1 MGRSVFEYHEQQMR
15 DNPEYKA
22 AYDALE
28 QEFAIANALI
38 QARSEAGMTQKDV
51 AEKLGVSQP
60 AVARMES
67 GKPAMPRPWAAPSI
81 CPSCPSEVGNP
92 YARPHTS
99 GGNPA
104 ERILEAHVHHA
115 PCACHRSRRAC
126 NQHS

>member
-1 MGRSVFEYHEQQMR
+1 MGINFFAHHEEKMR

-67 GKPAMPRPWAAPSI
+67 GKNISIKAIARYAKAVGRPINLSI
-81 CPSCPSEVGNP
+81 LPV
-92 YARPHTS
+92 
-99 GGNPA
+99 
-104 ERILEAHVHHA
+104 
-115 PCACHRSRRAC
+115 
-126 NQHS
+126 

>member
-67 GKPAMPRPWAAPSI
+67 GKNISIKAIARYAKAVGRPINMSI
-81 CPSCPSEVGNP
+81 LPV
-92 YARPHTS
+92 
-99 GGNPA
+99 
-104 ERILEAHVHHA
+104 
-115 PCACHRSRRAC
+115 
-126 NQHS
+126 

>member
-15 DNPEYKA
+15 DNPEYNA

-67 GKPAMPRPWAAPSI
+67 GKNISIKAIARYAKAVGRPINLSI
-81 CPSCPSEVGNP
+81 LPV
-92 YARPHTS
+92 
-99 GGNPA
+99 
-104 ERILEAHVHHA
+104 
-115 PCACHRSRRAC
+115 
-126 NQHS
+126 

>member
-1 MGRSVFEYHEQQMR
+1 MGIDFFAHHEEKMR

-28 QEFAIANALI
+28 QEFASANALI

-67 GKPAMPRPWAAPSI
+67 GKNISIKAIARYAKAVGRPINLSILPA
-81 CPSCPSEVGNP
+81 
-92 YARPHTS
+92 
-99 GGNPA
+99 
-104 ERILEAHVHHA
+104 
-115 PCACHRSRRAC
+115 
-126 NQHS
+126 

>member
-1 MGRSVFEYHEQQMR
+1 MGIDFFAHHEEKMR

-22 AYDALE
+22 AHDALE

-67 GKPAMPRPWAAPSI
+67 GKNISIKAIARYAKAVGRPINLSILPA
-81 CPSCPSEVGNP
+81 
-92 YARPHTS
+92 
-99 GGNPA
+99 
-104 ERILEAHVHHA
+104 
-115 PCACHRSRRAC
+115 
-126 NQHS
+126 

>member
-1 MGRSVFEYHEQQMR
+1 MR

-67 GKPAMPRPWAAPSI
+67 GKNISIKAIARYAKAVGRPINLSI
-81 CPSCPSEVGNP
+81 LPV
-92 YARPHTS
+92 
-99 GGNPA
+99 
-104 ERILEAHVHHA
+104 
-115 PCACHRSRRAC
+115 
-126 NQHS
+126 

>member
-67 GKPAMPRPWAAPSI
+67 GILWENSFIISRVTSTAASIPSTVM
-81 CPSCPSEVGNP
+81 CS
-92 YARPHTS
+92 
-99 GGNPA
+99 
-104 ERILEAHVHHA
+104 
-115 PCACHRSRRAC
+115 
-126 NQHS
+126 

>member
-1 MGRSVFEYHEQQMR
+1 MGIDFFAHHEEKMR

-67 GKPAMPRPWAAPSI
+67 GKNISIKAIARYAKAVGRPINLSILPA
-81 CPSCPSEVGNP
+81 
-92 YARPHTS
+92 
-99 GGNPA
+99 
-104 ERILEAHVHHA
+104 
-115 PCACHRSRRAC
+115 
-126 NQHS
+126 

>member
-1 MGRSVFEYHEQQMR
+1 MGIDFFAHHEEKMR

-67 GKPAMPRPWAAPSI
+67 GKNISIKAIARDAKAVGRPINLSILPA
-81 CPSCPSEVGNP
+81 
-92 YARPHTS
+92 
-99 GGNPA
+99 
-104 ERILEAHVHHA
+104 
-115 PCACHRSRRAC
+115 
-126 NQHS
+126 

>member
-15 DNPEYKA
+15 DNPEYKT

-67 GKPAMPRPWAAPSI
+67 GKNISIKAIARYAKAVGRPINLSI
-81 CPSCPSEVGNP
+81 LPV
-92 YARPHTS
+92 
-99 GGNPA
+99 
-104 ERILEAHVHHA
+104 
-115 PCACHRSRRAC
+115 
-126 NQHS
+126 

>member
-1 MGRSVFEYHEQQMR
+1 MGIDFFAHHEEKMR

-60 AVARMES
+60 AVGWNPARTFPS
-67 GKPAMPRPWAAPSI
+67 RPLPATPRPWAAPSI
-81 CPSCPSEVGNP
+81 YPSCPSE
-92 YARPHTS
+92 
-99 GGNPA
+99 
-104 ERILEAHVHHA
+104 ID
-115 PCACHRSRRAC
+115 
-126 NQHS
+126 

>member
-1 MGRSVFEYHEQQMR
+1 MGIDFLAHHEEKMR

-67 GKPAMPRPWAAPSI
+67 GKNISIKAIARYAKAVGRPINLSI
-81 CPSCPSEVGNP
+81 LPV
-92 YARPHTS
+92 
-99 GGNPA
+99 
-104 ERILEAHVHHA
+104 
-115 PCACHRSRRAC
+115 
-126 NQHS
+126 

>member
-1 MGRSVFEYHEQQMR
+1 MGIDFFAHQEEKMR

-67 GKPAMPRPWAAPSI
+67 GKNISIKAIARYAKAVGRPINLSI
-81 CPSCPSEVGNP
+81 LPV
-92 YARPHTS
+92 
-99 GGNPA
+99 
-104 ERILEAHVHHA
+104 
-115 PCACHRSRRAC
+115 
-126 NQHS
+126 

>member
-1 MGRSVFEYHEQQMR
+1 MGRSVFEYHEQHMR

-67 GKPAMPRPWAAPSI
+67 GKNISIKAIARYAKAVGRPINLSI
-81 CPSCPSEVGNP
+81 LPV
-92 YARPHTS
+92 
-99 GGNPA
+99 
-104 ERILEAHVHHA
+104 
-115 PCACHRSRRAC
+115 
-126 NQHS
+126 

>member
-1 MGRSVFEYHEQQMR
+1 MGIDFFAHHEEKMR

-67 GKPAMPRPWAAPSI
+67 GKNISIKAIARYAEAVGRPINLSI
-81 CPSCPSEVGNP
+81 LPV
-92 YARPHTS
+92 
-99 GGNPA
+99 
-104 ERILEAHVHHA
+104 
-115 PCACHRSRRAC
+115 
-126 NQHS
+126 

>member
-15 DNPEYKA
+15 DNPEYEA
-22 AYDALE
+22 AHDALE

-67 GKPAMPRPWAAPSI
+67 VKNIPIKAIARYAKAVGRPINLSI
-81 CPSCPSEVGNP
+81 LPV
-92 YARPHTS
+92 
-99 GGNPA
+99 
-104 ERILEAHVHHA
+104 
-115 PCACHRSRRAC
+115 
-126 NQHS
+126 

>member
-15 DNPEYKA
+15 DNLEYKA

-67 GKPAMPRPWAAPSI
+67 GKNISIKAIARYAKAVGRPINLSI
-81 CPSCPSEVGNP
+81 LPV
-92 YARPHTS
+92 
-99 GGNPA
+99 
-104 ERILEAHVHHA
+104 
-115 PCACHRSRRAC
+115 
-126 NQHS
+126 

>member
-1 MGRSVFEYHEQQMR
+1 MGIDFFAHHEEKMR

-60 AVARMES
+60 AIARMES
-67 GKPAMPRPWAAPSI
+67 GKNISIKAIARYAKAVGRPINLSI
-81 CPSCPSEVGNP
+81 LPV
-92 YARPHTS
+92 
-99 GGNPA
+99 
-104 ERILEAHVHHA
+104 
-115 PCACHRSRRAC
+115 
-126 NQHS
+126 

>member
-22 AYDALE
+22 TYDALE

-67 GKPAMPRPWAAPSI
+67 GKNISIKAIARYAKAVGRPINLSI
-81 CPSCPSEVGNP
+81 LPV
-92 YARPHTS
+92 
-99 GGNPA
+99 
-104 ERILEAHVHHA
+104 
-115 PCACHRSRRAC
+115 
-126 NQHS
+126 

>member
-1 MGRSVFEYHEQQMR
+1 MGIDFFAHHEEKMR

-67 GKPAMPRPWAAPSI
+67 GKNISIKAIARYAKAVGRPINLSI
-81 CPSCPSEVGNP
+81 LPV
-92 YARPHTS
+92 
-99 GGNPA
+99 
-104 ERILEAHVHHA
+104 
-115 PCACHRSRRAC
+115 
-126 NQHS
+126 